1 MLRKGIYRMSDITS
15 IDFAIKIIAAL
26 YSQGLI
32 NKLTYDKILVTY
44 GTTA

>member
-1 MLRKGIYRMSDITS
+1 MSNVTS

-32 NKLTYDKILVTY
+32 NKPTYDKVLVTY
-44 GTTA
+44 GSAA

>member
-1 MLRKGIYRMSDITS
+1 MSNVTS

-32 NKLTYDKILVTY
+32 NKSTYDKVLVTY
-44 GTTA
+44 GSAA